1 MIGNK
6 MPHTEKFLQ
15 VLLEMH
21 FLNVCFFTGQ
31 LYGSEFRWYQGSISR
46 VGLQVIN
53 MTRSLMN
60 SRTLSNLSHCVKKS

>member
-21 FLNVCFFTGQ
+21 FLNMFVSLQASCMGVNSDGTKALLAGYV
-31 LYGSEFRWYQGSISR
+31 LYST
-46 VGLQVIN
+46 LQAYKLL
-53 MTRSLMN
+53 T
-60 SRTLSNLSHCVKKS
+60 